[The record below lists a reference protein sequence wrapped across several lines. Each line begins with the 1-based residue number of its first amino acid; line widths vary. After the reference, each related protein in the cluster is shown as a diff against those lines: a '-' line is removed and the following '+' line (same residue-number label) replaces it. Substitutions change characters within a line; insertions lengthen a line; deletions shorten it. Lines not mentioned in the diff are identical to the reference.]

1 MTTTPGV
8 TKRLTFKEYLAYDDD
23 TDTQYEL
30 LNGKLIPVS
39 LGSGQY
45 GAVTEFLNVSFRAEI
60 LRLKLDWTSKQMV
73 IGVRSPRAGRWDTSR
88 IPDVVVIPL
97 VQWRELRNRE
107 AVIELNEPPPL
118 LVVEVVS
125 ESTKTVD
132 YRAKRVEYNV
142 LNIPEYW
149 IVDPLTNKVTVFTLI
164 EELYEPVEF
173 VGSDACGGKLR
184 IKSQIFPELKL
195 TAEQVLSAED

>member
-1 MTTTPGV
+1 MTTAKAV
-8 TKRLTFKEYLAYDDD
+8 SKRLTFAEYLTYNDG
-23 TDTQYEL
+23 TDTRYEL
-30 LNGKLIPVS
+30 VNGELIPISV
-39 LGSGQY
+39 GSGQH
-45 GAVTEFLNVSFRAEI
+45 GAVAEFLNVSFQVGI

-73 IGVRSPRAGRWDTSR
+73 IGVRSPRAGKWDTSR
-88 IPDVVVIPL
+88 ILDVVVIPL
-97 VQWRELRNRE
+97 SQWRELKNRE

-149 IVDPLTNKVTVFTLI
+149 IVDLLTKKVTVFTLI
-164 EELYEPVEF
+164 EELYEPLEF
-173 VGSDACGGKLR
+173 VGGDH
-184 IKSQIFPELKL
+184 IQSQTFPEIVL
-195 TAEQVLSAED
+195 TVEQVLAAGDYK

>member
-1 MTTTPGV
+1 MTTTPAV
-8 TKRLTFKEYLAYDDD
+8 TKRLTFEEYLAYDDG
-23 TDTQYEL
+23 TDTRYEL
-30 LNGKLIPVS
+30 VDGELIPMS
-39 LGSGQY
+39 LGSGQH
-45 GAVTEFLNVSFRAEI
+45 GGVAEFINICFSEEI

-73 IGVRSPRAGRWDTSR
+73 VGVRSPRAGRWDTSR
-88 IPDVVVIPL
+88 IPDVVVLSLP
-97 VQWRELRNRE
+97 QWRELRNRE

-132 YRAKRVEYNV
+132 YRAKRVEYNI

-149 IVDPLTNKVTVFTLI
+149 IVDLLTNKVTVFTLI

-173 VGSDACGGKLR
+173 VGSVQ
-184 IKSQIFPELKL
+184 IQSQIFPELKL
-195 TAEQVLSAED
+195 TVEQVLTAEN